1 MKTRQVKK
9 EVVDRHKLIVEGGK
23 GRYSALG
30 YRSAKLAAR
39 EGRAYTR
46 GSGDI
51 HLRYDRPRLIDQSR
65 AFYRDNPLYKGMIDT
80 AVDYIMA
87 EGFELDVNTTNPKFN
102 AKIEGLWKSFWKKP
116 EIRGLLSGADTAQMI
131 CRETLL
137 CGDTL
142 AVKTNKGLLQLIEA
156 EQIDGGAKGEQGI
169 EKDTYGTPVRYWIS
183 PWGGHGAVKVSSAY
197 KKNAADVLF
206 ITYPDRPSSTRGV
219 PAAQAAFAMLH
230 RINDICDS
238 EAIAWQMLSR
248 LAVSVNKKQADQEG
262 FNLSREDPNK
272 TSSQAEG
279 DLATRMTELDYALIF
294 WGAENDEIKGID
306 RNIPGKD
313 FSASLRTFLRLL
325 GLPLGLPLEL
335 VLLDWTQSN
344 YSQSRAVLE
353 QAFKRFKK
361 LQKKAEDF
369 FFNPVFEWK
378 LDQWRASE
386 SLGNRK
392 EIPYSW
398 IKPTFP
404 WIDQLKEAQ
413 ARGEA
418 VDRGFMTYAEV
429 CKSRG
434 MDSDEV
440 IAARELEVIAAIET
454 AKRIEEKFEGAVK
467 VPWQIFAGLEA
478 GGGKANGKNKN
489 NETGNDGKEEDKK
502 NGSSNN

>member
-1 MKTRQVKK
+1 MNAN
-9 EVVDRHKLIVEGGK
+9 KLIVKGQFGK
-23 GRYSALG
+23 YGALG
-30 YRSAKLAAR
+30 YRSAKLAVR
-39 EGRAYTR
+39 EGRSYNG

-51 HLRYDRPRLIDQSR
+51 HMRYDRPQLIRQSR

-87 EGFELDVNTTNPKFN
+87 EGFELDVNTTSPPLNK
-102 AKIEGLWKSFWKKP
+102 KIEGLWKSFWSRP

-131 CRETLL
+131 CREPLL

-142 AVKTNKGLLQLIEA
+142 AIKTDKGLLQLIEA
-156 EQIDGGAKGEQGI
+156 EQIDGGNKGEQGI
-169 EKDTYGTPVRYWIS
+169 EKDKYGTPQRFWIS
-183 PWGGHGAVKVSSAY
+183 PWGDHGAIKISSARKY
-197 KKNAADVLF
+197 EAKDVLF
-206 ITYPDRPSSTRGV
+206 LTCPDRPSSTRGV
-219 PAAQAAFAMLH
+219 PAAQASFAMLH

-238 EAIAWQMLSR
+238 EAIAWQMLAR

-262 FNLSREDPNK
+262 FNLSRQDPNK

-279 DLATRMTELDYALIF
+279 DMATRLTELDYALIF
-294 WGAENDEIKGID
+294 WGQDNDEIKGID
-306 RNIPGKD
+306 RNIPGKN
-313 FSASLRTFLRLL
+313 FPESLRMFLRLL

-335 VLLDWTQSN
+335 VLLDWTKSN

-353 QAFKRFKK
+353 QAFKKFKK

-378 LDQWRASE
+378 LEQWRKTE

-392 EIPYSW
+392 EIQYSW

-418 VDRGFMTYAEV
+418 VDRGFMSYSEV

-434 MDSDEV
+434 LDSDDV
-440 IAARELEVIAAIET
+440 LAAREQEVIKAIEI
-454 AKRIEEKFEGAVK
+454 ARRIENKYEGGIS

-478 GGGKANGKNKN
+478 GAGKGGGKNSGQA
-489 NETGNDGKEEDKK
+489 DGKEDKK
-502 NGSSNN
+502 EEETENQ